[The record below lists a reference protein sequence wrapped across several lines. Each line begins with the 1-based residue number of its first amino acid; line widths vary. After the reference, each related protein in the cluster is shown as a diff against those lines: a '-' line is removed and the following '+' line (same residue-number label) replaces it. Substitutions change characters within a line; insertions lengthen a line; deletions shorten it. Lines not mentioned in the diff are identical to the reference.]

1 VEVAVTVVMVMAM
14 VVAEVE
20 LNSWMDSK
28 RSIILLFF
36 LSRPELSSDS
46 LGVNHIRLRCEKIA

>member
-1 VEVAVTVVMVMAM
+1 MEVAVTVVMVMAM

-36 LSRPELSSDS
+36 LSGPEFRSDS
-46 LGVNHIRLRCEKIA
+46 LAVNHIRLRCEKIA